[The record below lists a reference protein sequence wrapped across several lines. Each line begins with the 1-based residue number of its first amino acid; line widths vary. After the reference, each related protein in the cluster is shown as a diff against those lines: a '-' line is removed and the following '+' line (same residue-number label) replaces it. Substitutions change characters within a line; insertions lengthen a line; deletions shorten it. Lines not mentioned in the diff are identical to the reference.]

1 MSENVYII
9 GAGIHPF
16 GRTQERS
23 GREQGV
29 YAVRQALEDAGLEWA
44 DIECAY
50 GGSAAAGNADI
61 MVNELGLTALP
72 FVNVANGCATGGSA
86 IASAQQ
92 AVASGMYD
100 LALAVG
106 FDKHPRGA
114 VNAQPA
120 DYGLPE
126 WYGETG
132 MMLTTQFFALKI
144 QRYMQLHGIS
154 RTTLGRVAEKAFRNG
169 AKAPHAWRRSPIDLE
184 TIMNAPMINDPLTK
198 FMFCSP
204 AEGGGA
210 LILASE
216 KKARELGALGDGK
229 SVKIAKV
236 AFKTRPPDS
245 FEVFQAG
252 ISIKEGGKPTVLAAR
267 AAFEGAG
274 IGPEDIDV
282 AQLQDTESGAEI
294 MHMAENGFCKDGD
307 QEEWLAN
314 GWSEVDGKLPIN
326 TDGGCLACGEPIGA
340 SGLRQVYEN
349 VEQLRGRAGERQVS
363 GRDGDGPKTAYSHV
377 YGAPGI
383 SAVAIMER

>member
-1 MSENVYII
+1 MGENVYII

-16 GRTQERS
+16 GRTDGRS

-29 YAVRQALEDAGLEWA
+29 YAVREALADAGLDWP
-44 DIECAY
+44 DVECAY

-61 MVNELGLTALP
+61 MVNELGLTSLP
-72 FVNVANGCATGGSA
+72 FTNVANGCATGGSSVAAAQQA
-86 IASAQQ
+86 IASGA
-92 AVASGMYD
+92 YD

-114 VNAQPA
+114 FNAKPK

-126 WYGETG
+126 WYGQTG

-169 AKAPHAWRRSPIDLE
+169 TMTPHAWRRSEVDLE
-184 TIMNAPMINDPLTK
+184 TILNAPMVNDPLTK
-198 FMFCSP
+198 YMFCSP
-204 AEGGGA
+204 SEGGVA

-216 KKARELGALGDGK
+216 KKMRELGADGVK
-229 SVKIAKV
+229 VAKIAV
-236 AFKTRPPDS
+236 KTRPPDS

-252 ISIKEGGKPTVLAAR
+252 VSVREGGKPTVLASK

-274 IGPEDIDV
+274 IGPDDIDV
-282 AQLQDTESGAEI
+282 AQLQDTESGAEV
-294 MHMAENGFCKDGD
+294 MHMAENGFCQDGE

-314 GWSEVDGKLPIN
+314 GWSQIGGRMPIN
-326 TDGGCLACGEPIGA
+326 TDGGCIACGEPIGA

-349 VEQLRGRAGERQVS
+349 VQQLRGRCGERQVA
-363 GRDGDGPKTAYSHV
+363 GAKTAYSHV
-377 YGAPGI
+377 YGAPGM
-383 SAVAIMER
+383 SAVAILQR